1 MSAII
6 QKIFAGQKK
15 CSVSRCRGSVR
26 KSEHS
31 DKCAKHRYREFRDK
45 FPDKCAFNNLRKR
58 AHERG
63 HSFTLSFAKFKQLWD
78 EGLAKNHGRGA
89 GFLSIDRISNNEGY
103 SDDNVR
109 LLTYSENSRKQFV
122 EFFANQLQ
130 NTNYK
135 PSDEEIKEA
144 EAAMAASMN
153 E

>member
-6 QKIFAGQKK
+6 QKVFAGQKK

-26 KSEHS
+26 TSEHS
-31 DKCAKHRYREFRDK
+31 DKCAKHRYRAFRDTH
-45 FPDKCAFNNLRKR
+45 PDKCAFNNLRKR

-63 HSFTLSFAKFKQLWD
+63 HSFTLSFTKFKQLWD

-89 GFLSIDRISNNEGY
+89 GFLSIDRVDNDRGY

-122 EFFANQLQ
+122 PFFAKQIENS
-130 NTNYK
+130 TYK
-135 PSDEEIKEA
+135 PSNEEIKEA
-144 EAAMAASMN
+144 EAEMAASMK

>member
-1 MSAII
+1 MSASAII
-6 QKIFAGQKK
+6 QKTFKHLK
-15 CSVSRCRGSVR
+15 RCSVSRCRGTVR

-31 DKCAKHRYREFRDK
+31 DKCARHRYRAFRDK

-63 HSFTLSFAKFKQLWD
+63 HAFILSFSKFKELWD

-89 GFLSIDRISNNEGY
+89 GFLSIDRIRNEEGY

-122 EFFANQLQ
+122 EFFRRQTENIAYVP
-130 NTNYK
+130 TE
-135 PSDEEIKEA
+135 SEISEIEKKLA
-144 EAAMAASMN
+144 VDF
-153 E
+153 